1 MERSLRVGEPTSFFP
16 DEVNAA
22 TPERDIARDMVRRG
36 LVVGPVLVAGSVALW
51 GWYGLWSS
59 LYALVLV
66 LGNLLLAAAV
76 ITWSAKI
83 SPAVMFGAVM
93 FGYLARLG
101 IITAA
106 VLPIRN
112 SDWFEVVPFA
122 VTLLVTHV
130 GLLVWETRHVAASL
144 AFPGLKPGSEFM
156 ISSDPQERPE

>member
-1 MERSLRVGEPTSFFP
+1 MADHTSFFP

-22 TPERDIARDMVRRG
+22 APERDIAHDMVRRG
-36 LVVGPVLVAGSVALW
+36 LVVGPVLVAGSAALW

-66 LGNLLLAAAV
+66 LGNLLLGAAV
-76 ITWSAKI
+76 ITWSART
-83 SPAVMFGAVM
+83 SPAMMFGAVL
-93 FGYLARLG
+93 FGYIARLG

-122 VTLLVTHV
+122 VTLLVTHL
-130 GLLVWETRHVAASL
+130 GLLVWETRHIAGSL

-156 ISSDPQERPE
+156 IPSDPQERPE